1 MPYLVLACKV
11 LRYCRQG
18 KKANHCTCNATLNTQ
33 CRCCSS
39 TRQYGVTAQSSRSLS
54 KPDFNALQVRL
65 MLVALDSKPTQIFL
79 FPIPQIIAQM
89 FHALRGKQLNKRP
102 VCMLRGKQINKR
114 PVCMLRGKQIN
125 KRPVCTPRP
134 SEFDECL

>member
-1 MPYLVLACKV
+1 MSPLRAVARSQVLI
-11 LRYCRQG
+11 
-18 KKANHCTCNATLNTQ
+18 
-33 CRCCSS
+33 SI
-39 TRQYGVTAQSSRSLS
+39 
-54 KPDFNALQVRL
+54 PLQVRL
-65 MLVALDSKPTQIFL
+65 MLVALDSKPTKLNISL
-79 FPIPQIIAQM
+79 PLPQMIAQM
-89 FHALRGKQLNKRP
+89 FDALRGKQINKRP